1 MRAIPIL
8 LMAVLTAAPAA
19 AQDIR
24 WYVGPTLGWINTHEH
39 PQLGLNA
46 GVSFQGFEEHPN
58 LRVEMRFI
66 QRSDGGRMHSL
77 QAPVLYTTML
87 TETGYAFAGPA
98 IGYTYYVGEH
108 IVDLSAVAGFGVE
121 LFQTEATVIGGEV
134 AYSISLPLYFVSD
147 YGIGTADS
155 LQALILSFT
164 HRW

>member
-8 LMAVLTAAPAA
+8 LMAVIAAAPAS

-24 WYVGPTLGWINTHEH
+24 WYVGPTLGWINTHED
-39 PQLGLNA
+39 PTLGLNA

-58 LRVEMRFI
+58 LRVDLRFI
-66 QRSDGGRMHSL
+66 QRSDGSRIHSL

-98 IGYTYYVGEH
+98 IGYTYVGEH
-108 IVDLSAVAGFGVE
+108 IVDLSAVGGFGVE
-121 LFQTEATVIGGEV
+121 LFRTEATVIGGEV
-134 AYSISLPLYFVSD
+134 AYNISLPLYFVSY
-147 YGIGTADS
+147 YGLETHDA
-155 LQALILSFT
+155 LQALSLSFT